1 LNQEHGKR
9 QTLFTKGEIMKKL
22 VVKIAYFLTV
32 MIFIFGLALPT
43 PVHAQDIVTPTD
55 STEAVVSA
63 TETPVPQDSTPTD
76 IATAIQTS
84 VDSLAGTAAELS
96 TETPVPSESLPE
108 IVSAMSDADVALVDE
123 NGSALSMASAQ
134 SEDILAAA
142 DPWFVD
148 NQDSTHVVAYF
159 ATQTECDAWVKPSG
173 YNTYDCVV
181 SNTPIQSAIDDDRS
195 DGATIN
201 LSGSFA
207 ETVVIKKNV
216 TLDGGGNTII
226 APINIPATNGTGTIK
241 GVIFID
247 GSASDGTLSVT
258 IKGLTIDG
266 AALAD
271 LSAGNGLTVVGVLA
285 SNAYVTLLDDTITN
299 ILNENGISGSG
310 VVLVNSK
317 AAISNSTI
325 SNNNVGVTIDSSS
338 SAAGEA
344 VLFKGNGV
352 RVVVANGGSVDLGV
366 ESAYSDQ
373 GDYFPG
379 SVVTISGDNADGAG
393 YSSGESVK
401 VTVSGPNGYSA
412 ACTATVNA
420 LGGWSC
426 QVTLW
431 ASDQAVGSYSFVAAS
446 SSGIV
451 KEGTFTD
458 ATNMSTYV
466 VFTSSASNK
475 TLGDPSFTVTAYA
488 AYGTLLPTGQTITFT
503 SDTPAVCTVTSSG
516 TVTLVSG
523 GTCTIKATAAALTKK
538 VGLITFNFQPST
550 NTQSFTVLFPQTITF
565 GSIPDRSYKKND
577 SFTLAA
583 TASSGL
589 AVTYSGSVGLPCTV
603 IGNTVYITS
612 IGHCY
617 VTASQ
622 SGNGTYAAAPDVTQS
637 FYISSMDLGMGSQ
650 SGTLTY
656 GTAGTATYLVT
667 ISRASDLTGLIAYN
681 NIQLSVSGLPS
692 GVTGSFSPSTVN
704 IPTSSTSVTSTLT
717 LTTAASAAAGTT
729 SFNVQAYWP
738 GFLGQGY
745 TPLYSNVTGSVTI
758 NKADPVISWTAPSA
772 ITYGTALSNTQL
784 NASANTAGTFTYS
797 PTSGTILNAGNQ
809 TLTANFT
816 PADPA
821 NYNNASKQVTLSVGK
836 ADPVITWTKPSN
848 ITYGTALSDTQL
860 NASADVAGNFSY
872 SPVSGT
878 ILDAGDHT
886 LSVTFTPT
894 DGTDYNTATKQV
906 SLTVDQVVPGVT
918 WAAPSGINYGT
929 ALDNTQL
936 NATADV
942 PGVFSYTPAS
952 GSILDAGTHT
962 LSVTFTPS
970 DTTNYSAVTGSVS
983 ITVNPVDPTIT
994 FGSAPTPTYL
1004 GGTFAVSAT
1013 TDSTSAIAYS
1023 KVSGSCVWVSGAIF
1037 DSTGAG
1043 DCVIKAQTSATLNY
1057 LAGSATQTVTIAQ
1070 ADTTIEWSDPADI
1083 VYGTALGTIQL
1094 NASAS
1099 VDGTYVYS
1107 PAQGTIL
1114 SVGEHTLHVD
1124 FTPTSTNYKIVSA
1137 DVKVNVIAR
1146 PISVR
1151 ANDVTKYIGYAD
1163 PALTYSITSGSLVAG
1178 DSFSGSLI
1186 RDPGSSI
1193 GNYAINLGT
1202 LALDKNY
1209 DLSFTKGVFSII
1221 PVPSGDFDGDGIAD
1235 DKDNCRVI
1243 PNADQKDSDHDG
1255 IGDACEVPEAVTP
1268 LIIPI
1273 TADAPNKFSCSQNT
1287 ILRLPNGSFVTSNTS
1302 LCGFDGLL
1310 SQEYKETLPDA
1321 KVKPEGTF
1329 QDALNLTVLNGN
1341 DVVDPLPLTA
1351 RVNYS
1356 FNIPSDQV
1364 KKTFIVYFWDEKA
1377 EKGEGAWVALPE
1389 YTEKDSQPVIT
1400 SLYPDD
1406 PTETRMITSG
1416 VQMVDPHYLSFTTN
1430 FSGLFLVVTK

>member
-1 LNQEHGKR
+1 MSKPIL
-9 QTLFTKGEIMKKL
+9 
-22 VVKIAYFLTV
+22 KIAYLLTV
-32 MIFIFGLALPT
+32 VIFVFGLVMPT

-55 STEAVVSA
+55 STEVVDSA
-63 TETPVPQDSTPTD
+63 TETPVPQDSTATE
-76 IATAIQTS
+76 IATVAQTS
-84 VDSLAGTAAELS
+84 VDSLTGTATGLA
-96 TETPVPSESLPE
+96 TEIPAPSESLPQ
-108 IVSAMSDADVALVDE
+108 IVNAMSEADVALVNE
-123 NGSALSMASAQ
+123 NGEALSMASTQ

-142 DPWFVD
+142 DPWFID
-148 NQDSTHVVAYF
+148 SQDPTHVVAYF
-159 ATQTECDAWVKPSG
+159 ATQAECDAWVKPSG
-173 YNTYDCVV
+173 YNAYDCVV
-181 SNTPIQSAIDDDRS
+181 SETPIQSAIDDDRS

-226 APINIPATNGTGTIK
+226 APINIPATNGTGAIK

-266 AALAD
+266 AGLAD
-271 LSAGNGLTVVGVLA
+271 LSTENGLTVAGVLA
-285 SNAYVTLLDDTITN
+285 NNAYVTLLDDTITN
-299 ILNENGISGSG
+299 ILNENGLSGSG

-317 AAISNSTI
+317 ASISNSTF
-325 SNNNVGVTIDSSS
+325 SKNNVGVTIDSSS
-338 SAAGEA
+338 SAAGKA
-344 VLFKGNGV
+344 VLFEGNGV
-352 RVVVANGGSVDLGV
+352 RVVVANGGSVDLGA
-366 ESAYSDQ
+366 ESAYTDQ
-373 GDYFPG
+373 KDYFPG

-393 YSSGESVK
+393 YTAGESVN

-420 LGGWSC
+420 LGAWSC
-426 QVTLW
+426 QVTLM
-431 ASDQAVGSYSFVAAS
+431 ASDSAIGSYSFIAAS

-451 KEGTFTD
+451 REGNFTD
-458 ATNMSTYV
+458 ATNMATYI
-466 VFTSSASNK
+466 VFTTTASSK
-475 TLGDPSFTVTAYA
+475 TLGDPSFTVAAYA
-488 AYGTLLPTGQTITFT
+488 AYGTLLPSGQTITFT
-503 SDTPAVCTVTSSG
+503 SDTPSVCSVTASG
-516 TVTLVSG
+516 TVSLIGG
-523 GTCTIKATAAALTKK
+523 GTCTVRASAAALQKK
-538 VGLITFNFQPST
+538 IGLITFNFQAST
-550 NTQSFTVLFPQTITF
+550 ATQSFSVLLPQTITF
-565 GSIPDRSYKKND
+565 NALPNRVYKQND
-577 SFTLAA
+577 SFTLNAS
-583 TASSGL
+583 ASSGL
-589 AVTYSGSVGLPCTV
+589 KVTYTGSVGLPCTV
-603 IGNTVYITS
+603 VGSTVYIYS

-622 SGNGTYAAAPDVTQS
+622 SGNSTYASAPDVKQD
-637 FYISSMDLGMGSQ
+637 FYITSMDMSMGTQ
-650 SGTLTY
+650 TGTLTY
-656 GTAGTATYLVT
+656 SSAGTATYLVT

-692 GVTGSFSPSTVN
+692 GVTGSFSPSTVS
-704 IPTSSTSVTSTLT
+704 IPTSSSSVTSTLT
-717 LTTAASAAAGTT
+717 LTTTAAASAGTT
-729 SFNVQAYWP
+729 SFTVQAYWP

-745 TPLYSNVTGSVTI
+745 TPLYSDVNGSVTI
-758 NKADPVISWTAPSA
+758 NKADPIITWATPKS

-784 NASANTAGTFTYS
+784 NASASVAGGFTYL
-797 PTSGTILNAGNQ
+797 PAIGTIPGAGDQ
-809 TLTANFT
+809 TLTVNFT
-816 PADPA
+816 PTDTA
-821 NYNNASKQVTLSVGK
+821 NYNNASKQVSLSVSK
-836 ADPVITWTKPSN
+836 ADPVITWAKPTA
-848 ITYGTALSDTQL
+848 ITYGTALDGTQL
-860 NASADVAGNFSY
+860 NASADVAGDFSY

-878 ILDAGDHT
+878 VLDAGDHT

-906 SLTVDQVVPGVT
+906 SLTVGQVEPVVN
-918 WAAPSGINYGT
+918 WAAPADITYGT
-929 ALDNTQL
+929 ALDDSQL
-936 NATADV
+936 NATANIS
-942 PGVFSYTPAS
+942 GSFSYSPTS
-952 GSILDAGTHT
+952 GTVLDAGTHT
-962 LSVTFTPS
+962 LSVTFTPV
-970 DTTNYSAVTGSVS
+970 DEVNYKAITQHVS
-983 ITVNPVDPTIT
+983 ITVNPVAPVIT
-994 FGSAPTPTYL
+994 FGPAPTPTYL

-1023 KVSGSCVWVSGAIF
+1023 KISGPCMWVSTNLF

-1043 DCVIKAQTSATLNY
+1043 DCVIKAQTSATTNY

-1070 ADTTIEWSDPADI
+1070 AASTIEWSDPADI
-1083 VYGTALGTIQL
+1083 VYGTALSAAQL

-1099 VDGTYVYS
+1099 VEGTYIYT
-1107 PAQGTIL
+1107 PAPGTVL
-1114 SVGEHTLHVD
+1114 GVGEHILHVD
-1124 FTPTSTNYKIVSA
+1124 FTPASENFKSASA

-1151 ANDVTKYIGYAD
+1151 ADDITRYIGYLD
-1163 PALTYSITSGSLVAG
+1163 PALTYTITSGSLVAG
-1178 DSFSGSLI
+1178 DSFNGSLT

-1193 GNYAINLGT
+1193 GSYPINIGT
-1202 LALDKNY
+1202 LALSANY

-1221 PVPSGDFDGDGIAD
+1221 AVPSGDFDGDGIAD

-1255 IGDACEVPEAVTP
+1255 IGDACEVPEAVIP

-1273 TADAPNKFSCSQNT
+1273 TADAPNRFSCSQNT
-1287 ILRLPNGSFVTSNTS
+1287 ILRLPNGTFVTSNTS

-1321 KVKPEGTF
+1321 KVQPEGTF

-1341 DVVDPLPLTA
+1341 DVVDSLPLTA

-1364 KKTFIVYFWDEKA
+1364 KKTFIVYFWDKKA
-1377 EKGEGAWVALPE
+1377 EKGEGAWVALPA
-1389 YTEKDSQPVIT
+1389 YTEKDGQPVIT

-1406 PTETRMITSG
+1406 PTEARMITSG